1 MKAMLDFLKHLI
13 RMPIAVRVWV
23 AVLMLVNMGAFFF
36 LPRPEAWVVLG
47 ALVLG
52 GVLQAL
58 IFSRKGFV
66 RLLGLGHVHWLLMFV
81 WIYSRIE
88 TIRLD
93 PVLFGWILL
102 LTMVNGVSLIIDI
115 ADIVRY
121 LRGEK
126 EPTVP

>member
-13 RMPIAVRVWV
+13 TMPIAVRVWV
-23 AVLMLVNMGAFFF
+23 AVLMLVNMGALFF
-36 LPRPEAWVVLG
+36 LPRVEAWVVLG
-47 ALVLG
+47 ALMLG

-66 RLLGLGHVHWLLMFV
+66 RLLGLGHLHWLPMLV
-81 WIYSRIE
+81 WMYSRIE

-93 PVLFGWILL
+93 PALYGWILL
-102 LTMVNGVSLIIDI
+102 LTMVNGISLIVDI
-115 ADIVRY
+115 ADVVRY